1 MSEVVSGS
9 NLTTIVLNEEEVAA
23 LSEIVAE
30 AIGRTNKYDVLWGLQ
45 QAIEKEDTNG
55 SAD

>member
-9 NLTTIVLNEEEVAA
+9 NLTTIVLNEDEVAA

-30 AIGRTNKYDVLWGLQ
+30 AIGRTNKYDVLWELQ
-45 QAIEKEDTNG
+45 QAIEKEEK
-55 SAD
+55 